1 MADNALVLAK
11 KLQQLDVV
19 PVDDKLEKKLDKY
32 ANDALSE
39 LWAIVDD
46 DQHPLHK
53 RYAFDALKIL
63 VQVCVP
69 RRKEVGTGK
78 EDSGGDL
85 LLPSLFKNNTIEDVD
100 GE

>member
-11 KLQQLDVV
+11 KLQQLEVV
-19 PVDDKLEKKLDKY
+19 PSDDKLEKKLDQY
-32 ANDALSE
+32 ASDALNE
-39 LWAIVDD
+39 LWTIVDD

-69 RRKEVGTGK
+69 RRKEVGAGK
-78 EDSGGDL
+78 GDEGADL
-85 LLPSLFKNNTIEDVD
+85 SLPSLFKHNTIEDVD
-100 GE
+100 ES